1 MKRPQMSPAA
11 TSWIFYALLK
21 AFAISL
27 FVVLA
32 ILVTHPASDN
42 KGEQGVPGPQGQVG
56 ATGEQGEAG
65 KPGAKGATG
74 ADGAAGAKGANF
86 WGNRS

>member
-21 AFAISL
+21 AFAITL
-27 FVVLA
+27 FVALA
-32 ILVTHPASDN
+32 ILVTQPMPYT

-56 ATGEQGEAG
+56 ATGEQGKAEGHALDHVRWPAG
-65 KPGAKGATG
+65 
-74 ADGAAGAKGANF
+74 
-86 WGNRS
+86 SH